1 MFGTPREPEQA
12 HSSRVVLLRGFDELP
27 NSALIPVS
35 TAAAMRGVS
44 ESTEWATAKN
54 DPDYPPLLKLSP
66 RCTRIQVGK
75 YRHYLSIKA
84 GEQPAVGAA

>member
-1 MFGTPREPEQA
+1 M
-12 HSSRVVLLRGFDELP
+12 LRGFDDLP
-27 NSALIPVS
+27 NSALMPVS
-35 TAAAMRGVS
+35 MAAAVRGVS

-75 YRHYLSIKA
+75 YRHYLSVKA
-84 GEQPAVGAA
+84 GEQLARGAAA